1 MSDRPVKLIIQDM
14 SDSVTDIL
22 TYTQGMSEQDF
33 YRDKK
38 TRDAVERN
46 LEIIGEAANRLP
58 EEIHR
63 KYSNIEWHRIIS
75 LRNRLIHAYFNIN
88 EDIIWN
94 VVAHYLPPLKIQ
106 LEQILS
112 EQ

>member
-14 SDSVTDIL
+14 LDSIADIL
-22 TYTQGMSEQDF
+22 TYTQGMNEKDF
-33 YRDKK
+33 YADKK

-58 EEIHR
+58 GEIHA
-63 KYSNIEWHRIIS
+63 KYSQIEWHRITS
-75 LRNRLIHAYFNIN
+75 LRNRLIHAYFNIK

-94 VVAHYLPPLKIQ
+94 VIIHFLPPLKIQ
-106 LEQILS
+106 LEEILRAL
-112 EQ
+112 